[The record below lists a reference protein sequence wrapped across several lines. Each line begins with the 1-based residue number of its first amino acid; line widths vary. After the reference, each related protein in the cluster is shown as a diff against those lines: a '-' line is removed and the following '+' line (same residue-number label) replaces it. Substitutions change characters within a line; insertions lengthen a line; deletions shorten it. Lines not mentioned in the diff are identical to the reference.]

1 MSVKVIAQLNPFSA
15 ERQEYDFEPCRIKDI
30 QKKIDASGAVD
41 TGWRIMV
48 NDEIISD
55 YELTVNDGD
64 RIYIKVIPEGGS
76 TKDTGKGMSWAGAA
90 MIVAGAILT
99 FTGYGSAFGVAL
111 IGAGVGCVA
120 GGISLYNIDIPDMD
134 NGRDS
139 PEQDPSLRGSRNQ
152 MRERGYIP
160 ALFGR
165 RRIYSDLA
173 TQYYTWVEDGKQYL
187 YQLFCCG
194 QKDQQ
199 IDTST
204 IKIADTLLSEFS
216 STGDINRVLSG
227 RDELLEMKISYGENS
242 TPIVTKCVHESQHNS
257 ILNHETE
264 DGVDASLIETTVADT
279 EEIHVDIFFPNGLG
293 QYSDDGEVV
302 HAYVDVIALY
312 KKEDEPDSQYLPLG
326 HFFGLGDRLVQ
337 NQLKTFRYSIHKTGL
352 TPGKY
357 TVKITRLTADS
368 TESKVIDK
376 CYVGSIR
383 SIKNQNPISEEKS
396 KLLTLIGLK
405 IRVSEKLNGIVEQLN
420 FESQSILPVPHGS
433 GNSSMDWTRTKASSN
448 PASCAI
454 WAMQG
459 TFSQQTIDSSQI
471 DWRAFARLYKFCE
484 EHGYECNAYL
494 TESMTIQQLLSAIA
508 STCRAEIFRVNG
520 VVTVVQDVERESFVQ
535 LFTPRNSW
543 DYEETIS
550 FAEIPDAMTVSFDNR
565 EVGYAS
571 DELMIYNTPNFERIT
586 EPKEITDIRT
596 WGVTDK
602 DQAKKLAIY
611 KYAVTK
617 NRPIVAT
624 FKCDIEYMLCTKG
637 DWIKYA
643 GDVALVGIKQGRITS
658 VQRDSQGNVISF
670 ETDEIIP
677 MEDGRDY
684 AVRVRLADSSSV
696 LLNVMTSAGSSPQ
709 IRLSSPQAVNL
720 GEQDLFA
727 FGQLDSET
735 VDLIITD
742 ISCEENLTAT
752 ITAVNYAPEIF
763 SIDEPD
769 FVLPDF
775 KTNLSDYSGAIDKG
789 EINQNG
795 WRTYYTFSD
804 LEEKPETPEGDG
816 TGGNWHRIQT
826 NQSKWV
832 SQKISKDIHSGSW
845 SAPSRTGEAAILFA
859 EDTKAEFER
868 LLVEAQ
874 LKGSPLYSVVI
885 DTPVIKKLD
894 DSSYSPP
901 EVNCTSCKT
910 EFSDEG
916 METQTPFLTNWKI
929 TVNNEF
935 VALYEGK
942 SNIRL
947 NIAELMEDI
956 KNKYALSE
964 FEFRNIRILCTSIN
978 NESIIW
984 DDEFIPVLSSQAGYV
999 FDLTNEAQVYECYSS
1014 MDGKDYPNG
1023 WIKTQKSVRTRAIV
1037 YEGLQALEYGKD
1049 WSYGILTS
1057 PPGFS
1062 MTLDPDSSSGEL
1074 VITALEG
1081 ADMAVDGV
1089 IDIPVFIKSSK
1100 NIEHRIGYVNAQGEE
1115 IYIGYEENGV
1125 SAEIGYLTPRE
1136 DSGTITMHFRY
1147 QKLTDVAARLAQ
1159 SENFIRD
1166 ISMDS
1171 RVTPAEKRYLKTVMR
1186 QIKAEY
1192 DSYTASFSKESSY
1205 ASYKSA
1211 YTSLVEYITPILA
1224 DTSST
1229 TSIDRNTFNARFDA
1243 YYKALSRLDRD
1254 VYSNPTYAGRLK
1266 SASDIP
1272 SSPKKGD
1279 YFLCDFGSQTY
1290 IRGCTYKWTGESW
1303 KPSFDMDES
1312 VFDALAIVQESTDE
1326 SIPVVQ
1332 LCKRLVAMQVIT
1344 DALVA
1349 KTVYAQ
1355 DMVSVG
1361 DSIAAVQEAAD
1372 DAKKNAGTA
1381 TEKAQKGV
1389 DDALTAYNKAKTAEE
1404 KADAQT
1410 KLIEAIN
1417 EILESNGVTREST
1430 IIVDGYLRTGLIDV
1444 ETLVAKRVKSANAN
1458 YDTVDELVKQASFN
1472 GFKFDD
1478 RDGKGLSYAS
1488 DFYTNNLNSLNLK
1501 VRQMGYTAHVPN
1513 YFFTGGATGQFG
1525 SVSQINW
1532 YDLFDKCKT
1541 LHHLDTIPTKDIGS
1555 VIGLDGI
1562 YKCFGTITFA
1572 TSVTEDGKPINFV
1585 TEGLECIRVCLDM
1598 TPYGYDG
1605 AYKIDGYT
1613 STGRYFY
1620 GISPFSNNP
1629 YFDRDWLRMYV
1640 EGAWLSY
1647 EYKFND
1653 DAYGVNALS
1662 VKAIIL

>member
-1 MSVKVIAQLNPFSA
+1 MSVKVIAQVNPFA
-15 ERQEYDFEPCRIKDI
+15 TERQEYEFEPCRIKDI
-30 QKKIDASGAVD
+30 LKKIDASGTVD

-55 YELTVNDGD
+55 YEMTVNDGD
-64 RIYIKVIPEGGS
+64 RIYVKVIPEGGS

-99 FTGYGSAFGVAL
+99 FTGYGSAFGIAL

-120 GGISLYNIDIPDMD
+120 GGISLYNIDIPDMGKD
-134 NGRDS
+134 RTA

-160 ALFGR
+160 TLFGR

-199 IDTST
+199 IDVST
-204 IKIADTLLSEFS
+204 IKIKDTLLAEYS
-216 STGDINRVLSG
+216 STGDIDNVLSG
-227 RDELLEMKISYGENS
+227 RDELLQMEIAYGEKS

-257 ILNHETE
+257 ILNHLTD
-264 DGVDASLIETTVADT
+264 DGYDASLVETTVEGT

-293 QYSDDGEVV
+293 QYNDKGEVA

-312 KKEDEPDSQYLPLG
+312 KKEDEPDSQYIPLG
-326 HFFGLGDRLVQ
+326 HFFGGGDRLVQ
-337 NQLKTFRYSIHKTGL
+337 NQLKTFRYSIHKTEL

-357 TVKITRLTADS
+357 TVKLTRLTADS
-368 TESKVIDK
+368 KESKVIDK

-396 KLLTLIGLK
+396 RLLTIIGLK
-405 IRVSEKLNGIVEQLN
+405 IRVSEKLNGIVDQLN
-420 FESQSILPVPHGS
+420 FESQSILPVPTGT
-433 GNSSMDWTRTKASSN
+433 GNYAADWMKKETSSN

-459 TFSQQTIDSSQI
+459 PFAQQHMEDAKI
-471 DWRAFARLYKFCE
+471 DWRAFAKLYYFCQK
-484 EHGYECNAYL
+484 HDYQCNAYL

-550 FAEIPDAMTVSFDNR
+550 FSEIPDAMAVSFDNKD
-565 EVGYAS
+565 VGYAS
-571 DELMIYNTPNFERIT
+571 DELMIYNTPNFEKIE
-586 EPKEITDIRT
+586 EPKEIVDIKT

-617 NRPIVAT
+617 NRPIIAT

-643 GDVALVGIKQGRITS
+643 GDIAIVGIKQGRIAS
-658 VQRDSQGNVISF
+658 IQHDGNGNTVSF
-670 ETDEIIP
+670 ESDEVIT
-677 MEDGRDY
+677 MEDNKDY
-684 AVRVRLADSSSV
+684 SVRVRLADSSSV
-696 LLNVMTSAGSSPQ
+696 LLDVRTIPGDNTHIFLKNPQ
-709 IRLSSPQAVNL
+709 SI
-720 GEQDLFA
+720 GIKEQDLFA
-727 FGQLDSET
+727 FGERDSET
-735 VDLIITD
+735 VDLIVTD
-742 ISCEENLTAT
+742 INCEENLTAS

-763 SIDEPD
+763 SLENPD

-775 KTNLSDYSGAIDKG
+775 KTNLSDYSGAIDRG
-789 EINQNG
+789 EISQEG
-795 WRTYYTFSD
+795 WKTFYTFNDSD
-804 LEEKPETPEGDG
+804 EKPEAPVTDG

-826 NQSKWV
+826 SQSKWV
-832 SQKISKDIHSGSW
+832 SQKISRDIFSGSW
-845 SAPSRTGEAAILFA
+845 SAPVRTGEAAIDFA
-859 EDTKAEFER
+859 ENTRAEFER
-868 LLVEAQ
+868 LLLEAQ
-874 LKGSPLYSVVI
+874 LKGSPLYSVII
-885 DTPVIKKLD
+885 DTPVIKKLED
-894 DSSYSPP
+894 NSYSPP
-901 EVNCTSCKT
+901 EINCTSYKT

-916 METQTPFLTNWKI
+916 MGSQTPFLTNWKI

-935 VALYEGK
+935 VALHEGK
-942 SNIRL
+942 SNVRL
-947 NIAELMEDI
+947 SLYDLIEAI
-956 KNKYALSE
+956 KSKYALSE
-964 FEFRNIRILCTSIN
+964 LEIKNLRVLCTSIN

-984 DDEFIPVLSSQAGYV
+984 DDEYIPVVSSAGGYV
-999 FDLTNEAQVYECYSS
+999 FDLTNEAQVYECYSA
-1014 MDGKDYPNG
+1014 MDGKEYPNG
-1023 WIKTQKSVRTRAIV
+1023 WIKTEKSIRTRATV

-1049 WSYGILTS
+1049 WSYGILT
-1057 PPGFS
+1057 PPAGFK
-1062 MTLDPDSSSGEL
+1062 MVLDPDRSNGEL

-1100 NIEHRIGYVNAQGEE
+1100 DIEHRIGYVNAQGEE
-1115 IYIGYEENGV
+1115 IYIGYEDGGV
-1125 SAEIGYLTPRE
+1125 SSEAGYITPGE
-1136 DSGTITMHFRY
+1136 DSGTITLHFRY

-1171 RVTPAEKRYLKTVMR
+1171 RVTPAEKRYLQTIMR
-1186 QIKAEY
+1186 QIDAEHESYSKSYSEASAYPQY
-1192 DSYTASFSKESSY
+1192 DSAY
-1205 ASYKSA
+1205 AALRY
-1211 YTSLVEYITPILA
+1211 YIGPLLA
-1224 DTSST
+1224 DPSST
-1229 TSIDRNTFNARFDA
+1229 SSIDRKTFNLKFDA
-1243 YYKALSRLDRD
+1243 YYTALSNLDKEAFA
-1254 VYSNPTYAGRLK
+1254 NPTYYGRLK
-1266 SASDIP
+1266 SASAMP

-1279 YFLCDFGSQTY
+1279 YFLCDFTGSTY
-1290 IRGCTYKWTGESW
+1290 LRGCTYKWNGSAW
-1303 KPSFDMDES
+1303 NPSYDMDES
-1312 VFDALAIVQESTDE
+1312 VFDALEIVKDSTDG
-1326 SIPVVQ
+1326 SIPAVQ
-1332 LCKRLVAMQVIT
+1332 LCKRLVAQQVIT
-1344 DALVA
+1344 DALVTNTA
-1349 KTVYAQ
+1349 YVNDMLTVGKNIETAQ
-1355 DMVSVG
+1355 T
-1361 DSIAAVQEAAD
+1361 
-1372 DAKKNAGTA
+1372 TA
-1381 TEKAQKGV
+1381 TNANEKAQKGV

-1404 KADAQT
+1404 KANAQT

-1488 DFYTNNLNSLNLK
+1488 DFYTNNLTVLNLNA
-1501 VRQMGYTAHVPN
+1501 RQMGYVGHKSPN
-1513 YFFTGGATGQFG
+1513 FFFTNGNTSLGVLQPIG
-1525 SVSQINW
+1525 W
-1532 YDLFDKCKT
+1532 YDLFNKCKI
-1541 LHHLDTIPTKDIGS
+1541 LKNIDAIPTKDIGS
-1555 VIGLDGI
+1555 TIGLGAL
-1562 YKCFGTITFA
+1562 YHCLGTVAFA
-1572 TSVTEDGKPINFV
+1572 TEANWEGKPTSFAAAGLSCLRV
-1585 TEGLECIRVCLDM
+1585 TFNPDAPIGV
-1598 TPYGYDG
+1598 YYQG
-1605 AYKIDGYT
+1605 AYYIDGYM
-1613 STGRYFY
+1613 SDGRYFRGACPY
-1620 GISPFSNNP
+1620 SINP
-1629 YFDRDWLRMYV
+1629 KYDRDFFYLTV
-1640 EGAWLSY
+1640 EGGLTNV
-1647 EYKFND
+1647 KFND
-1653 DAYGVNALS
+1653 DAYGKNAFAI
-1662 VKAIIL
+1662 KALII